1 MGGKCLRGFGL
12 LLAAIAA
19 VPAMPVNLA
28 HAQTTIGDATAMGL
42 TGSCDKLILGKQKL
56 ADSCSGKL
64 LNMSYPDGRVG
75 FYFILDDGLIV
86 TFSGMDAPNPTPD
99 TDVVKVDKVIMGV
112 KGKPKDP
119 EVVAAT
125 GTCTYGN
132 PYKGESTVSC
142 DGTMSNGQ
150 RFSARFTSD
159 GKPPT

>member
-1 MGGKCLRGFGL
+1 MRGFGL

-19 VPAMPVNLA
+19 VPARPVNLA

-75 FYFILDDGLIV
+75 FYFILDDGRIV

-99 TDVVKVDKVIMGV
+99 TDDVKVDKVIMGV